1 MVGNFTL
8 VCFFLTQSINIH
20 LYDKGRKGTHL
31 SNLSGPKGPSGPP
44 SHENVI
50 RQFGQSLT
58 EEQRTSIL
66 AKISELQESRAS
78 FDEVKA
84 IVDTFP
90 GKMVSNPPSK
100 QVTFINTVT

>member
-1 MVGNFTL
+1 MDSSI
-8 VCFFLTQSINIH
+8 QSIGASLRQN
-20 LYDKGRKGTHL
+20 
-31 SNLSGPKGPSGPP
+31 SGPKGPSGPP

-58 EEQRTSIL
+58 EEQRTLIL

-84 IVDTFP
+84 IVDTIP

-100 QVTFINTVT
+100 QVTFINKVT